1 MKGPAGAAG
10 YYRGACSARSTPE
23 RPDRLSADSD
33 TELTS
38 LPANPIIPTASV
50 RKRGYALS
58 ASSHRNTLTRQWEIL
73 QLIPS
78 RAPGIT
84 CSELYKKI
92 VAAGFKVTRRTIER
106 DLNDLSKPFALQ
118 CNDKGTP
125 QGWHWSDGASVNLP
139 GISVG
144 EALSLALI
152 ENAIRPLLPSGML
165 QVLEPRFRFARQ
177 KLESLAEC
185 NQTLRWLD
193 KVACVHPDLNLQPPQ
208 VPADILET
216 LHEALLQEKQLRC
229 RYYSA
234 HNDKERELVLNPLA
248 LVQRGPVAYLICTSP
263 PYDDIRQ
270 YATHRFRQTEIL
282 PSATEGLA
290 HFDLQAYLASDAL
303 QFGTPD
309 KLQLQAWISDNLAR
323 LLRETPLSP
332 DMTLEKLSNGYR
344 LRATMSDTWQLQWW
358 ILSQSDAL
366 VVESPPALRARIAEK
381 FRQSASRYESESL
394 EEACP

>member
-1 MKGPAGAAG
+1 MP
-10 YYRGACSARSTPE
+10 
-23 RPDRLSADSD
+23 
-33 TELTS
+33 
-38 LPANPIIPTASV
+38 
-50 RKRGYALS
+50 
-58 ASSHRNTLTRQWEIL
+58 SSPHRNTLTRQWEIL
-73 QLIPS
+73 QLIPP
-78 RAPGIT
+78 RPPGIT
-84 CSELYKKI
+84 CADLHKKI
-92 VAAGFKVTRRTIER
+92 VSAGFKVTRRTIER

-125 QGWHWSDGASVNLP
+125 QGWYWSAGASVNLP
-139 GISVG
+139 GVSLG

-152 ENAIRPLLPSGML
+152 EDAIRPLLPSSML

-177 KLESLAEC
+177 KLESLAER

-208 VPADILET
+208 IPADILET
-216 LHEALLQEKQLRC
+216 LQEALLQEKQLRC

-270 YATHRFRQTEIL
+270 YATHRFRQAEIL
-282 PSATEGLA
+282 PDPADGLA
-290 HFDLQAYLASDAL
+290 HFDLQDYLASDAL
-303 QFGTPD
+303 QFGNPS
-309 KLQLQAWISDNLAR
+309 KIELQAWISDNLAR
-323 LLRETPLSP
+323 LLGETPLSP
-332 DMTLEKLSNGYR
+332 DMTLEKLPDGYR

-366 VVESPPALRARIAEK
+366 VVESPPSLRARIAEK
-381 FRQSASRYESESL
+381 LRQTAARYECEQMEKTS
-394 EEACP
+394 A